1 MINMPIKQTR
11 MPITVLISG
20 RGSNMM
26 ALVEA
31 ARASDYPAKIV
42 HVISNR
48 PDAEGLEWA
57 KAQGIATSVVDHTTF
72 PDRAAFEGELHK
84 VLIAGGGELVACAG
98 FMRIMTG
105 GFVRQWE
112 GRMLNIHPSLLP
124 SFKGLNVY
132 DKMLEA
138 GVKIAGCTVHYVTSE
153 LDAGPIVAQGAV
165 SVLGHDTPETLAA
178 RILGVEH
185 QIYPL
190 AVRLVA
196 DGKARLVDGKVVL
209 EACADAQARLICPQP
224 AFE

>member
-1 MINMPIKQTR
+1 MPTKQKR
-11 MPITVLISG
+11 MPVAVLISG

-31 ARASDYPAKIV
+31 ARRDDYPAEIV
-42 HVISNR
+42 HVISDR
-48 PDAEGLEWA
+48 PDAEGLNWA
-57 KAQGIATSVVDHTTF
+57 RTQGIAASVVEYTTF
-72 PDRAAFEGELHK
+72 PSRAAFDGELHK
-84 VLIAGGGELVACAG
+84 RLLASGAELVVLAG
-98 FMRIMTG
+98 FMRIVTAG
-105 GFVRQWE
+105 LVRQWE

-124 SFKGLNVY
+124 SFKGLNVHA
-132 DKMLEA
+132 KMLQA

-165 SVLGHDTPETLAA
+165 PVLDRDTPETLAA

-196 DGKARLVDGKVVL
+196 DGKARLVNGKVVL
-209 EACADAQARLICPQP
+209 NACADAQSRLICPQP